1 MLQLFIRLLLSFLLL
16 PIAIAENNTMNIYSD
31 VENSVYQIQVLHK
44 QTGKKSVIG
53 SGFVVG
59 QSNIL
64 ATNYHVVSSYVTE
77 PETYK
82 LEYFST
88 SGETGSL
95 ELLDLDIVHDL
106 AVVKAKKY
114 LGEPL
119 QLTTI
124 PDKGASLYSLGNP
137 MDLGF
142 SIVEGTNNGL
152 MKYSEDKNILFS
164 GSLNPGMSGG
174 PTLDSNGNIIG
185 INVATSGNEI
195 SFLVPAKHLAAIL
208 KRLEARN
215 YVAEKSFLKL
225 TSDQLLN
232 ANSTFLKR
240 ILNTDKWVYESI
252 GGFSVPSELSR
263 SVRCWDTSREPE
275 KDDLFRSFFIRCSNE
290 RSIYLD
296 TGLEVGVVEYEYQW
310 LESDAL
316 NSARFYDY
324 YEYLNASNLVSD
336 ANQSD
341 ITNFSCNTRFVNVN
355 EQEFKVTICRR
366 DYRNYTGLSDVLIT
380 MAMVGHKSQGFIF
393 NLDMLGTDFN
403 MALKLFQKMLG
414 EFKWNK

>member
-88 SGETGSL
+88 SGETGDL

-106 AVVKAKKY
+106 AVVRAKKY

-119 QLTTI
+119 KLTTI

-174 PTLDSNGNIIG
+174 PTLDADGNIIG

-208 KRLEARN
+208 ERLKARN

-225 TSDQLLN
+225 TSSQLLN

-310 LESDAL
+310 VECDAL
-316 NSARFYDY
+316 NPARFYDY
-324 YEYLNASNLVSD
+324 YE
-336 ANQSD
+336 
-341 ITNFSCNTRFVNVN
+341 
-355 EQEFKVTICRR
+355 
-366 DYRNYTGLSDVLIT
+366 
-380 MAMVGHKSQGFIF
+380 
-393 NLDMLGTDFN
+393 
-403 MALKLFQKMLG
+403 
-414 EFKWNK
+414 

>member
-1 MLQLFIRLLLSFLLL
+1 
-16 PIAIAENNTMNIYSD
+16 
-31 VENSVYQIQVLHK
+31 
-44 QTGKKSVIG
+44 
-53 SGFVVG
+53 VVR
-59 QSNIL
+59 
-64 ATNYHVVSSYVTE
+64 
-77 PETYK
+77 
-82 LEYFST
+82 
-88 SGETGSL
+88 
-95 ELLDLDIVHDL
+95 
-106 AVVKAKKY
+106 AKKY

-119 QLTTI
+119 KITTI

-152 MKYSEDKNILFS
+152 MKHSEDKNILFS

-174 PTLDSNGNIIG
+174 PTLDANGNIIG

-195 SFLVPAKHLAAIL
+195 SFLVPAKHLATIL
-208 KRLEARN
+208 ERLKARN

-225 TSDQLLN
+225 TSEQLLN

-240 ILNTDKWVYESI
+240 ILNTEKWVYESI

-310 LESDAL
+310 VESDAL
-316 NSARFYDY
+316 NPARFYDY

-355 EQEFKVTICRR
+355 QQEFKVTICRR
-366 DYRNYTGLSDVLIT
+366 DYRNYTGLSYVLIT